1 MRSRDGEVFQRSRFT
16 CNCEFPAFF
25 FSLSKNHVNLFLC
38 GCSSCTSTTAGWL
51 LEKKKY
57 LKTRHDKKKNLKWWG
72 YEAKYSSCKNPW
84 LNVDWLIDICS
95 EGFFCLQ
102 EEKKMIPNIILVQ
115 PRLLFVWN
123 NLSVMNYFRRHSIR
137 FKGEITS
144 LHPET
149 VIIHCSES
157 AARLLWLHWSRRAGN

>member
-1 MRSRDGEVFQRSRFT
+1 MAKYSNVAVLHATVNFQPSS
-16 CNCEFPAFF
+16 
-25 FSLSKNHVNLFLC
+25 SLSLK
-38 GCSSCTSTTAGWL
+38 TTWTFFCAVAQAVPQPPLGDCL
-51 LEKKKY
+51 KKKKY

-115 PRLLFVWN
+115 PRLFFVWID
-123 NLSVMNYFRRHSIR
+123 LSVMNYFRRHSIR

-157 AARLLWLHWSRRAGN
+157 AARLLWLHWSQRAGN